1 MNVTDQVLKSLPM
14 GWRSLLQQEFVK
26 PYWLKLDG
34 YLQQRSHLGNVI
46 YPPPARVFSAFEQC
60 DLNKIRVVIL
70 GQDPYH
76 GPGQANGLCFSVPQ
90 GHRIPPSLRNIFKE
104 LSSDVGA
111 PIAGHGCLTSWA
123 EQGVLLLNTVMTVE
137 QGQPNSH
144 ADKGWETFTD
154 RVIHLINKNCDSIVF
169 MLWGSN
175 AQKKQSLLDES
186 QHLVLRSTHPSPLSA
201 YRGFFGCGHF
211 SRANQFLVSKGQTPI
226 DWQLPPLPER
236 ASQIGLD
243 F

>member
-1 MNVTDQVLKSLPM
+1 MNVTDQALKSLPM
-14 GWRSLLQQEFVK
+14 GWRSALQQEFVK

-34 YLQQRSHLGNVI
+34 YLQQRSHLGKVI
-46 YPPPARVFSAFEQC
+46 YPPPAQMFSAFEQC

-90 GHRIPPSLRNIFKE
+90 GHRVPPSLRNIFKE
-104 LSSDVGA
+104 LSSDVDVA
-111 PIAGHGCLTSWA
+111 TAGHGCLTSWA

-226 DWQLPPLPER
+226 DWRLPPLPER

>member
-1 MNVTDQVLKSLPM
+1 M
-14 GWRSLLQQEFVK
+14 GWRSALQQEFVK

-34 YLQQRSHLGNVI
+34 YLQQRSHLGKVI
-46 YPPPARVFSAFEQC
+46 YPPPAQMFSAFEQC

-90 GHRIPPSLRNIFKE
+90 GHRVPPSLRNIFKE
-104 LSSDVGA
+104 LSSDVDVA
-111 PIAGHGCLTSWA
+111 TAGHGCLTSWA

-144 ADKGWETFTD
+144 ADKGWEMFTD

-226 DWQLPPLPER
+226 DWRLPSLPER

>member
-1 MNVTDQVLKSLPM
+1 M
-14 GWRSLLQQEFVK
+14 GWRSALQQEFVK

-34 YLQQRSHLGNVI
+34 YLQQRSHLGKVI
-46 YPPPARVFSAFEQC
+46 YPPPAQMFSAFEQC

-76 GPGQANGLCFSVPQ
+76 GPDQANGLCFSVPQ
-90 GHRIPPSLRNIFKE
+90 GHRVPPSLRNIFKE
-104 LSSDVGA
+104 LSSDVDVA
-111 PIAGHGCLTSWA
+111 TAGHGCLTSWA

-226 DWQLPPLPER
+226 DWRLPPLPER

>member
-1 MNVTDQVLKSLPM
+1 MNVTDQALKSLPM
-14 GWRSLLQQEFVK
+14 GWRSALQQEFVK

-34 YLQQRSHLGNVI
+34 YLQQRSHLGKVI
-46 YPPPARVFSAFEQC
+46 YPPPAQMFSAFEQC

-70 GQDPYH
+70 GQAPYH

-90 GHRIPPSLRNIFKE
+90 GHRVPPSLRNIFKE
-104 LSSDVGA
+104 LSSDVDVA
-111 PIAGHGCLTSWA
+111 TAGHGCLTSWA

-144 ADKGWETFTD
+144 ADKGWEMFTD

-175 AQKKQSLLDES
+175 AQKKQSLLDKS

-226 DWQLPPLPER
+226 DWRLPSLPER

>member
-1 MNVTDQVLKSLPM
+1 M
-14 GWRSLLQQEFVK
+14 GWRSALQQEFVK

-34 YLQQRSHLGNVI
+34 YLQQRSHLGKVI
-46 YPPPARVFSAFEQC
+46 YPPPAQMFSAFEQC

-76 GPGQANGLCFSVPQ
+76 GTGQANGLCFSVPQ
-90 GHRIPPSLRNIFKE
+90 GHRVPPSLRNIFKE
-104 LSSDVGA
+104 LSSDVDVA
-111 PIAGHGCLTSWA
+111 TAGHGCLTSWA

-144 ADKGWETFTD
+144 ADKGWEMFTD

-226 DWQLPPLPER
+226 DWRLPSLPER

>member
-1 MNVTDQVLKSLPM
+1 M
-14 GWRSLLQQEFVK
+14 QQEFVK

-34 YLQQRSHLGNVI
+34 YLQQRSHLGKVI
-46 YPPPARVFSAFEQC
+46 YPPPAQMFSAFEQC

-90 GHRIPPSLRNIFKE
+90 GHRVPPSLRNIFKE
-104 LSSDVGA
+104 LSSDVDVA
-111 PIAGHGCLTSWA
+111 TAGHGCLTSWA

-144 ADKGWETFTD
+144 ADKGWEMFTD

-226 DWQLPPLPER
+226 DWRLPSLPER

>member
-1 MNVTDQVLKSLPM
+1 MNVTDQALKSLPM
-14 GWRSLLQQEFVK
+14 GWRSALQQEFVK

-34 YLQQRSHLGNVI
+34 YLQQRSHLGKVI
-46 YPPPARVFSAFEQC
+46 YPPPAQMFSAFEQC

-90 GHRIPPSLRNIFKE
+90 GHRVPPSLRNIFKE
-104 LSSDVGA
+104 LSSDVDVA
-111 PIAGHGCLTSWA
+111 TAGHGCLTSWA

-144 ADKGWETFTD
+144 ADKGWEMFTD

-175 AQKKQSLLDES
+175 AQKKQSLLDKS

-226 DWQLPPLPER
+226 DWRLPSLPER

>member
-1 MNVTDQVLKSLPM
+1 MNVTDQALKSLPM
-14 GWRSLLQQEFVK
+14 GWRSVLQQEFVK
-26 PYWLKLDG
+26 PYWLKLES
-34 YLQQRSHLGNVI
+34 YLQQRRCLGKVI
-46 YPPPARVFSAFEQC
+46 YPPSTAVFSAFKQC
-60 DLNKIRVVIL
+60 DLDKVRVVIL

-90 GHRIPPSLRNIFKE
+90 GQSVPPSLRNIFKE
-104 LSSDVGA
+104 LGSDVGA
-111 PIAGHGCLTSWA
+111 PTATHGCLTSWA

-154 RVIHLINKNCDSIVF
+154 RVIHLINKNCDSVVF

-175 AQKKQSLLDES
+175 AQKKQWLLDEA

-211 SRANQFLVSKGQTPI
+211 SRANQFLVSKGQAPI
-226 DWQLPPLPER
+226 DWQLPLVTEDVP
-236 ASQIGLD
+236 QISLG